1 MSFGTLSKD
10 AAVVAV
16 APTATELDR
25 FQPDRSSSVYI
36 TIENRDGAQVCN
48 AYIESR
54 PKYNSGN
61 WARSVLTVL
70 DAIVAGEVRNE
81 PIEVAGAG
89 EIRIMATASGAGLTA
104 WVSRRNVNEYQ
115 R

>member
-1 MSFGTLSKD
+1 MIFGTLTKD
-10 AAVVAV
+10 AVVVPV

-25 FQPDRSSSVYI
+25 FQPDRASSVYI
-36 TIENRDGAQVCN
+36 CIENRDGAQTCN

-54 PKYNSGN
+54 PKFNSGT
-61 WARSVLTVL
+61 WSRSVLTVL
-70 DAIVAGEVRNE
+70 DAIIAGEARCE

-89 EIRIMATASGAGLTA
+89 EVRIMATSSGAGLTV
-104 WVSRRNVNEYQ
+104 WVSRRNVSE